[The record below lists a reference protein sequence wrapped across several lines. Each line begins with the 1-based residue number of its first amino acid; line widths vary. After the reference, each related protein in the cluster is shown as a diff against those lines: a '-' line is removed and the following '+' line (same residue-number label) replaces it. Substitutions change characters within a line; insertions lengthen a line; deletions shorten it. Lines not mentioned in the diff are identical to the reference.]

1 MSRVTTIIKTLTPP
15 DTTLLPFLFINPQFG
30 YSVNSIIRDLHTSP
44 TVFLKPDVFPHNIQE
59 YYWIQEGEPKNSS
72 WYALGLLEDNVYFL
86 FRAYTNTGF
95 EKDGHM
101 DLWLS
106 YKFSD
111 IIEFAMDVS
120 MYNSYITS
128 VRGLISNNALTDIQH
143 TIPALSVSDPSVN

>member
-1 MSRVTTIIKTLTPP
+1 MSRVTTIIKTLTAP
-15 DTTLLPFLFINPQFG
+15 DTTPLPFLFINPQFG
-30 YSVNSIIRDLHTSP
+30 YSVNSILRDLHTSP

-59 YYWIQEGEPKNSS
+59 YYWIQEGQPKNSS
-72 WYALGLLEDNVYFL
+72 WYALGLLEGNIYFL

-111 IIEFAMDVS
+111 IIEFAMDAS

-128 VRGLISNNALTDIQH
+128 VQSFRSDQDVTDIQNM
-143 TIPALSVSDPSVN
+143 ISVLSVSDPSVN